1 MESLFRQSKQ
11 KIEERFSAIPL
22 CGTRSVDT
30 MTISKPVIRVA
41 FFLLISL
48 TLIAATYMTVQG
60 AWAKPETNRAQAHEV
75 SGLQTNLNHDRL
87 SSAEVQSLQMQSGN
101 YAQPGQGSHKN
112 GGCHS
117 DSQVAPQD

>member
-1 MESLFRQSKQ
+1 M
-11 KIEERFSAIPL
+11 
-22 CGTRSVDT
+22 
-30 MTISKPVIRVA
+30 SKPIARVA

-60 AWAKPETNRAQAHEV
+60 SWLKTDTNSSQAQAHTV

-87 SSAEVQSLQMQSGN
+87 TSSEVKSLQMQSGI
-101 YAQPGQGSHKN
+101 YSQPENGVHQG

-117 DSQVAPQD
+117 DSQQVPQD

>member
-1 MESLFRQSKQ
+1 M
-11 KIEERFSAIPL
+11 
-22 CGTRSVDT
+22 T
-30 MTISKPVIRVA
+30 MSKPITRVA

-60 AWAKPETNRAQAHEV
+60 AWAKPETNRAQSHAV

-87 SSAEVQSLQMQSGN
+87 SSAEVQSLEMQSGN
-101 YAQPGQGSHKN
+101 YAQPGEGSHKN

-117 DSQVAPQD
+117 DSQMVPQD